1 MGDNIP
7 GKRRECL
14 IYLGGV
20 PDYYKSLNECA
31 AKDYEGFV
39 LA

>member
-7 GKRRECL
+7 GKPREPL

-20 PDYYKSLNECA
+20 HTYYNKIVEVASNS
-31 AKDYEGFV
+31 YEGFKLV
-39 LA
+39 

>member
-7 GKRRECL
+7 GKPRECL

-20 PDYYKSLNECA
+20 PQYYKALQSCV
-31 AKDYEGFV
+31 EGRLTGFIK
-39 LA
+39 A

>member
-20 PDYYKSLNECA
+20 PHYYKVLEECA
-31 AKDYEGFV
+31 TNGYEGFV